1 MRLIDADA
9 LREKVEFH
17 PTSVSVCM
25 TVAEAKG
32 QTYFKNRCLGD
43 IDNAPTI
50 DAIPVDWLV
59 QMRDL
64 RRAAV
69 AAHPDIS
76 EGSMEMLRGINMVL
90 ELWEDEKEAR

>member
-1 MRLIDADA
+1 MKQIDGNAMIRRVEALYKRDA
-9 LREKVEFH
+9 VDLSYYNIVK
-17 PTSVSVCM
+17 
-25 TVAEAKG
+25 EAV
-32 QTYFKNRCLGD
+32 QMET
-43 IDNAPTI
+43 AV

-59 QMRDL
+59 QQRDM

-76 EGSMEMLRGINMVL
+76 EGSMAVLRGINVVL

>member
-9 LREKVEFH
+9 LLENQPKGCYR
-17 PTSVSVCM
+17 TSDWIN
-25 TVAEAKG
+25 A
-32 QTYFKNRCLGD
+32 
-43 IDNAPTI
+43 APTI

-76 EGSMEMLRGINMVL
+76 EESMEILRGINMVL
-90 ELWEDEKEAR
+90 ELWEDEKEART

>member
-1 MRLIDADA
+1 MRLIDATA
-9 LREKVEFH
+9 LKESMEEHV
-17 PTSVSVCM
+17 TSMSVCLNM
-25 TVAEAKG
+25 SEHYGMVIMKEQCIEDVNA
-32 QTYFKNRCLGD
+32 
-43 IDNAPTI
+43 APTI

-76 EGSMEMLRGINMVL
+76 EGSMAVLRGINFVL